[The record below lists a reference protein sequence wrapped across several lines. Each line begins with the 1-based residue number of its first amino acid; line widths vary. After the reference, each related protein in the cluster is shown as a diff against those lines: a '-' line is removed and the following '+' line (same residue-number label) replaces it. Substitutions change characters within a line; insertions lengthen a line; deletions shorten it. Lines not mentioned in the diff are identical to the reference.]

1 MRTFPKIRNNRI
13 TVEDIRTVKR
23 MFVEGYAQRQIAKA
37 LKISPGHISN
47 IVHGLAH
54 EHIPWPNE
62 QTGSYE
68 EAYGTL
74 STNNTSYK
82 QAAEIKTLRIKTSEP
97 QISTRSYVKTMLE
110 TPDLENKNDILS
122 VEERKIQALRNLL
135 AQEDELEELQKI
147 QADRKLFGEK
157 TSEAYELEASKETP
171 KAFNIWDANYIPWS
185 EILEKAPE
193 NRMVLEISQTSP
205 EEDSPANIE
214 TIQRAVQIVFKT
226 LPQENWGLP
235 RTEELIFKTYNLL
248 LDTNPNSRENKT

>member
-1 MRTFPKIRNNRI
+1 MTISFNRPYGRMS
-13 TVEDIRTVKR
+13 VEDVRTVKR
-23 MFVEGYAQRQIAKA
+23 MFAEGFAQRQIAKA
-37 LKISPGHISN
+37 LKISPSHVSN

-54 EHIPWPNE
+54 EYVPWPNE
-62 QTGSYE
+62 QIGSYE

-74 STNNTSYK
+74 STNNISHK
-82 QAAEIKTLRIKTSEP
+82 QAAKIKSLGYRIPPQEAENLTSENLP
-97 QISTRSYVKTMLE
+97 PSPDEVLE
-110 TPDLENKNDILS
+110 TIS

-205 EEDSPANIE
+205 EEDSPTNIE